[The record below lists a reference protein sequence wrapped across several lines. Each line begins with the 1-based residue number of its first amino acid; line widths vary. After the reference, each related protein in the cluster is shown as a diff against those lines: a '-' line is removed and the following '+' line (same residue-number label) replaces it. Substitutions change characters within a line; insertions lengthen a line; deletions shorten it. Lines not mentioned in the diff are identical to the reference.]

1 MTTTQYVFDDSPST
15 PTTYAYRDKLKHG
28 RARKHSRDGS
38 SNLSQYYHSLDDDAD
53 GGASLTYSTTS
64 SVNSCS
70 IADESHDSS
79 FADIMRVLDVHDG
92 KDLASF
98 LKRDYPTTN
107 SKHGDERSTAESLAY
122 SVDNESYTL
131 QSHVADNESVLQG
144 TDFLT
149 AGHSVE

>member
-15 PTTYAYRDKLKHG
+15 PTTYAYRDKLKNG
-28 RARKHSRDGS
+28 RSRRNSRDGS

-70 IADESHDSS
+70 VAGESHDSS
-79 FADIMRVLDVHDG
+79 FADIMKVLDVHDG

-98 LKRDYPTTN
+98 LKRDFLTN
-107 SKHGDERSTAESLAY
+107 SSKHGDERSTAESLAY

-131 QSHVADNESVLQG
+131 RSQVADNESVLQG
-144 TDFLT
+144 TDFVMT
-149 AGHSVE
+149 GHSVE